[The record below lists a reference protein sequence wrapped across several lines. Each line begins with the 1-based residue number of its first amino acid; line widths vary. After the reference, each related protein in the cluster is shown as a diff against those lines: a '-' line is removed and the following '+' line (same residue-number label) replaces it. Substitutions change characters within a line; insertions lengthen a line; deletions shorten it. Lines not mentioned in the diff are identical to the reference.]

1 MINVFTSEKIYK
13 YIIMNKLCYDNIITI
28 SCFLN
33 KQSIIILSK
42 VSSYYKNILYQKVI
56 IIKRSYLTKLIS
68 YFLLSKQL
76 AMWFI
81 NSRKTIKLGL
91 FDNNNKLSEL
101 KIYFCYRFY
110 DIHKNGIPN
119 HINIELASEPS
130 YCNYP
135 NIKILKDRCYIN
147 KNILTNIIYHRLK
160 SGFIPIQNLSYRHED
175 INYRPWTRP

>member
-1 MINVFTSEKIYK
+1 
-13 YIIMNKLCYDNIITI
+13 MNKLCYNNNSTI
-28 SCFLN
+28 SSFLN
-33 KQSIIILSK
+33 KQSVIILSR
-42 VSSYYKNILYQKVI
+42 VSSYYKNVLYQKVI
-56 IIKRSYLTKLIS
+56 IIKRSYLTKLIA
-68 YFLLSKQL
+68 YFLLSKHL
-76 AMWFI
+76 ATQFL
-81 NSRKTIKLGL
+81 NTKKRIKLGL

-119 HINIELASEPS
+119 HINIELANEPS

-135 NIKILKDRCYIN
+135 NIKILKDMCYIN

-160 SGFIPIQNLSYRHED
+160 AGFIPIQNLSYRHED